1 MSRSIQSPAYRSMSN
16 ALVRAVAHPA
26 VDLPP
31 WPDLTESRPDLVPTW
46 VGWLRQAWAI
56 DAVAEAVTLS
66 SPVLTEKVSKLCAGE
81 TASVRETRRTVHAV
95 ARYLQRL
102 LGRPTPFGLLAGVAP
117 AVFGSTAPTRWG
129 TTHQAIA
136 RANAGWLTDVIAHL
150 ERCPELVSRLPV
162 VANNTLTVRDNRL
175 IVPYQPRPGLNGE
188 VGATEVSLRHSAPV
202 RAAIEAARNPIRV
215 EVLSSQLGG
224 AFPQASAAVVV
235 AMLNQLIAHHALIT
249 SLHAP
254 STEPDALGYLLR
266 QLDEAGAGIGTSVAD
281 VVDALKEIHV
291 GLHRHNTA
299 QPGHA
304 AAARRLVALQMRS
317 LAISEQEPLAVDLRL
332 DASVTLPDQVA
343 REVERAALALT
354 RLSAHPYGTAAWRA
368 YHQRFYERYG
378 IGSLVPVR
386 EVVDPDSG
394 IGLPDG
400 YPGSPAPEPRSPM
413 SRRDEVLLSVAQ
425 RAALDGATE
434 VVLDDALIQQLDLG
448 PRRLR
453 LPPHLEACVRVQAAH
468 EKDLT
473 RGKFTVE
480 VTSVSRAAGGL
491 TGRFLSV
498 LRPTDAGRFVASLAD
513 LPASDRATK
522 PTQVSFPP
530 LDPATAHV
538 ARAVRVL
545 PTVISLAEHRWP
557 SRSVLTIDDLAV
569 GCDGRRM
576 YLAVPDSGH
585 RIEAVGMHALNLR
598 THTPPL
604 ARFLIDL
611 GRAQCAQ
618 VTAFNWGAAARAKL
632 PFLPRVRYGRA
643 ILAPATWRL
652 EAAELPDRHQPWYA
666 WDDAFDEWRARRRLP
681 RLVHLVEADRRLPL
695 DLDESAHRVL
705 LRTHLL
711 TAPRAVLVE
720 APTPED
726 LGWCGGRPH
735 EVIVALHATEPPP
748 WPPLPTP
755 TPARVIGRDQG
766 QTPATSRILLAKLYG
781 DIRRQDLLLAEHLP
795 RLLAGWDAPPDWW
808 FLRFRDPEQHLRL
821 RIALPDPS
829 AFGPTAERVSAWAD
843 DLRRRGLLREVQYAT
858 SYPETGRWGSGSAMQ
873 AAEAVFIADSHAVL
887 TQLRQ
892 PVRPSRQALVA
903 AQIAAIAVAYT
914 DSVEAGMRWLIDHVP
929 AAAPQSVA
937 RTLFGEAV
945 RLAHPGGDWAA
956 LRAVAG
962 GTEIVDA
969 WKTRDVALAVY
980 RTHLPGPDTDGIAP
994 DDVLGSLMHAHYI
1007 RAVGI
1012 DFDDEDQCRYLA
1024 RAAALAYFA
1033 RSRS

>member
-1 MSRSIQSPAYRSMSN
+1 MST

-26 VDLPP
+26 IELPP
-31 WPDLTESRPDLVPTW
+31 WPDLTEPRPELVTSW
-46 VGWLRQAWAI
+46 VSWLRQVWAI

-66 SPVLTEKVSKLCAGE
+66 SPVLAEQVSKLCAE
-81 TASVRETRRTVHAV
+81 ESPSVREARRTVHAV
-95 ARYLQRL
+95 ARYAQRL

-117 AVFGSTAPTRWG
+117 AVFGSRAPTRWG
-129 TTHQAIA
+129 TAHRAIA
-136 RANAGWLTDVIAHL
+136 RAGAGWLTDVIAQF
-150 ERCPELVSRLPV
+150 ERCPELLSRLSV
-162 VANNTLTVRDNRL
+162 VANSTLTVRDDRL
-175 IVPYQPRPGLNGE
+175 IVPYQPHPGIDGQL
-188 VGATEVSLRHSAPV
+188 GAVEVSLRHSAPV
-202 RAAIEAARNPIRV
+202 RAAIDAAHSPIRV
-215 EVLSSQLGG
+215 EVLASQVRET
-224 AFPQASAAVVV
+224 FPQASAAVVM
-235 AMLNQLIAHHALIT
+235 AMLTQLIAHGALIT

-254 STEPDALGYLLR
+254 STEPDALGHLLR
-266 QLDEAGAGIGTSVAD
+266 QLDEVGAGTVTPIAD
-281 VVDALKEIHV
+281 FMGSLQEVHA
-291 GLHRHNTA
+291 GLQRHNSA
-299 QPGHA
+299 PPGDA
-304 AAARRLVALQMRS
+304 PAARRLVASRMRS
-317 LAISEQEPLAVDLRL
+317 LALSAHEPLAVDLRL

-343 REVERAALALT
+343 TEVERAALVLT
-354 RLSAHPYGTAAWRA
+354 RLSAYPYGTAAWRA

-400 YPGSPAPEPRSPM
+400 YPGSPAAEPRSPI

-425 RAALDGATE
+425 RAALDGTME
-434 VVLDDALIQQLDLG
+434 VVLDEALIAQLELG
-448 PRRLR
+448 PQRLR
-453 LPPHLEACVRVQAAH
+453 LPPHLEACVRVQAAD
-468 EKDLT
+468 EEDLA
-473 RGKFTVE
+473 RGRFTLE

-498 LRPTDAGRFVASLAD
+498 LRLTDAGRLGAGLTD
-513 LPASDRATK
+513 LPASDRDTVAA
-522 PTQVSFPP
+522 QVSFPP
-530 LDPATAHV
+530 LDPGTAHV
-538 ARAVRVL
+538 ARAVQVL

-557 SRSVLTIDDLAV
+557 SRAVLTVGDLAV

-576 YLAVPDSGH
+576 YLAVPDRGH
-585 RIEAVGMHALNLR
+585 RIEAVGLHALNLR

-604 ARFLIDL
+604 ARFLIEL

-618 VTAFNWGAAARAKL
+618 VTAFDWGTAARAKL

-652 EAAELPDRHQPWYA
+652 EAAELPDQHQPWYA
-666 WDDAFDEWRARRRLP
+666 WDDALDEWRARRRLP

-720 APTPED
+720 APAPEN

-766 QTPATSRILLAKLYG
+766 QAPASSRILLAKLYG

-795 RLLAGWDAPPDWW
+795 RLIAQWDAPPDWW
-808 FLRFRDPEQHLRL
+808 FLRFRDPDQHLRL
-821 RIALPDPS
+821 RIALPDVS
-829 AFGPTAERVSAWAD
+829 AFGPAAERISAWAD
-843 DLRRRGLLREVQYAT
+843 DLHRRGLLREVQYAT
-858 SYPETGRWGSGSAMQ
+858 SYPETGRWGSGPAMQ
-873 AAEAVFIADSHAVL
+873 AAEAVFIADSHSVL

-903 AQIAAIAVAYT
+903 AHTAAIAVAFT
-914 DSVEAGMRWLIDHVP
+914 GSVDAGMRWLVDHVP
-929 AAAPQSVA
+929 ATAPQPVP
-937 RTLFGEAV
+937 RPLFREAV
-945 RLAHPGGDWAA
+945 HLAHPGGDWAT
-956 LRAVAG
+956 LRAAAG
-962 GTEIVDA
+962 GTAIVDA
-969 WKTRDVALAVY
+969 WKNRDVALAVY
-980 RTHLPGPDTDGIAP
+980 RTHLPGPHTDGIDV

>member
-1 MSRSIQSPAYRSMSN
+1 M
-16 ALVRAVAHPA
+16 
-26 VDLPP
+26 
-31 WPDLTESRPDLVPTW
+31 TESRPDLVPSW
-46 VGWLRQAWAI
+46 VGWLRQVWAI
-56 DAVAEAVTLS
+56 DAVVEAVTLS
-66 SPVLTEKVSKLCAGE
+66 SPVLAAKVSKLCAGE
-81 TASVRETRRTVHAV
+81 AASVRETRRTVHTV
-95 ARYLQRL
+95 ARYAQRL
-102 LGRPTPFGLLAGVAP
+102 LGRPTPFELLAGVAP
-117 AVFGSTAPTRWG
+117 AVFGSKAPTRWG
-129 TTHQAIA
+129 TKHQAIA
-136 RANAGWLTDVIAHL
+136 RAGAGWLTDVIAHL
-150 ERCPELVSRLPV
+150 ERCPELLSRLPV
-162 VANNTLTVRDNRL
+162 VANNTLTVRDDRL
-175 IVPYQPRPGLNGE
+175 IFPYQPSPGLNGQ
-188 VGATEVSLRHSAPV
+188 VGSAEVSLRQSAPV
-202 RAAIEAARNPIRV
+202 QAAIEAAHSPIRL
-215 EVLSSQLGG
+215 EVLASQLRG
-224 AFPQASAAVVV
+224 AFPQTSAAVVM
-235 AMLNQLIAHHALIT
+235 AMLKKLIAHHALIT

-266 QLDEAGAGIGTSVAD
+266 QLDEAGAEIGTSVAD
-281 VVDALKEIHV
+281 VVGALREIHA
-291 GLHRHNTA
+291 GLHRHNRA
-299 QPGHA
+299 QPGDA

-343 REVERAALALT
+343 RDVERAALALT
-354 RLSAHPYGTAAWRA
+354 RMTADPYGTTAWRA
-368 YHQRFYERYG
+368 YYQRFYERYG

-386 EVVDPDSG
+386 EVIDPDSG

-400 YPGSPAPEPRSPM
+400 YPGSSAPEPRSPM
-413 SRRDEVLLSVAQ
+413 SRRDEVLLNVAQ
-425 RAALDGATE
+425 RAALDGAIE
-434 VVLDDALIQQLDLG
+434 VALDDALIAQLDLC
-448 PRRLR
+448 PQRLR
-453 LPPHLEACVRVQAAH
+453 LPPHLEACVRVQAAD
-468 EKDLT
+468 EEDLT
-473 RGKFTVE
+473 HGRFTIE

-498 LRPTDAGRFVASLAD
+498 LRPSDAGRFVASLAD
-513 LPASDRATK
+513 LPTSDRATK
-522 PTQVSFPP
+522 PAQVSFPP

-538 ARAVRVL
+538 ARAIRVL

-576 YLAVPDSGH
+576 YLAVPDRGH
-585 RIEAVGMHALNLR
+585 RIEAVGTHALNLR
-598 THTPPL
+598 SHTPPL
-604 ARFLIDL
+604 ARFLIEL

-618 VTAFNWGAAARAKL
+618 VTAFDWGAAAQAKL

-643 ILAPATWRL
+643 ILAAATWRL
-652 EAAELPDRHQPWYA
+652 ETAELPGRQQPWYA
-666 WDDAFDEWRARRRLP
+666 WDDAFDQWQARRRIP
-681 RLVHLVEADRRLPL
+681 RLVHLVEADQRLPL

-720 APTPED
+720 ASTPDD

-766 QTPATSRILLAKLYG
+766 QTPAASRILLAKLYG
-781 DIRRQDLLLAEHLP
+781 DLRRQDLLLAEHLP
-795 RLLAGWDAPPDWW
+795 RLLAQWHTPPDWW
-808 FLRFRDPEQHLRL
+808 FLRFRDPDQHLRL

-829 AFGPTAERVSAWAD
+829 AFGPAAERVSAWAD
-843 DLRRRGLLREVQYAT
+843 DLRGRGLLREVQYAT

-892 PVRPSRQALVA
+892 PVRPSRQALIA
-903 AQIAAIAVAYT
+903 AQIAATAVAYA

-929 AAAPQSVA
+929 AAAPHSVP
-937 RTLFGEAV
+937 RPLFGEAV

-962 GTEIVDA
+962 GAAIVDA
-969 WKTRDVALAVY
+969 WKNRDVALAAY
-980 RTHLPGPDTDGIAP
+980 RSHLLGPEPDGIDP
-994 DDVLGSLMHAHYI
+994 DDVLGSLMHAHYV